1 MVRRLAHVVG
11 LRFGGQ
17 SNPGFAF
24 RVSATNSVQR
34 KHASAE
40 RDYTRGALLTT
51 KDISTVAYDTLA
63 NGKQMYQQDTVAQAS
78 FFPQGPT
85 ILCFVAHCR

>member
-40 RDYTRGALLTT
+40 RDYTRGAFFTA
-51 KDISTVAYDTLA
+51 KDISAVAHDALT
-63 NGKQMYQQDTVAQAS
+63 NGKRMYQQN
-78 FFPQGPT
+78 T
-85 ILCFVAHCR
+85 IT